1 MKTYKI
7 YRLVDP
13 TISPDDE
20 KNYVRYIGWTNK
32 TLSYRLSNH
41 ITEARHDKT
50 QQHTNKNRW
59 INKLL
64 NLNTRPQIELVY
76 ETSNP
81 DLIKQMEIK
90 YIALYAAKGC
100 KLTNATKGGDGQL
113 GRAVTDKQKAQFE
126 KAVDVYDKQGNF
138 LITVK
143 SQKECEYKFGTSSSK
158 VSQVCNGIRKTT
170 KNLVFRFHGEP
181 FNKYETKSMKG
192 KNQKNKI
199 AVYQITEDGQIIKE
213 YPSISECAIE
223 ENINNSTL
231 KAYLSLSEFREN
243 GTRRQCKGKY
253 FIKKIQ
259 SNQE

>member
-1 MKTYKI
+1 MKQYKI

-13 TISPDDE
+13 TISPNDE
-20 KNYVRYIGWTNK
+20 KNRVRYIGWTNK
-32 TLSYRLSNH
+32 TLSDRLSNH
-41 ITEARHDKT
+41 VTEAKHDKT
-50 QQHTNKNRW
+50 QQHTHKNRW

-64 NLNTRPQIELVY
+64 NLNVKPQIELVD
-76 ETSNP
+76 ETSDP
-81 DLIKQMEIK
+81 DLIREMEIK

-113 GRAVTDKQKAQFE
+113 GRKVSDAQKAKFE
-126 KAVDVYDKQGNF
+126 KSVDVYDKQGNF

-143 SQKECEYKFGTSSSK
+143 SQKECELKFGVDSAK

-170 KNLVFRFHGEP
+170 KNLVFRFHGDS
-181 FNKYETKSMKG
+181 FDKYEVKSMKG

-199 AVYQITEDGQIIKE
+199 IVYQITENGDIIKE
-213 YPSISECAIE
+213 YPSINECAIE
-223 ENINNSTL
+223 EGINKNTL
-231 KAYLSLSEFREN
+231 QSHLKLSEFREN